1 MKILVLSD
9 TYIPHIDSL
18 SFSDSSKSET
28 SAFSF
33 FSEILREKISAADLI
48 IHAGNFESEEAYR
61 QFEKTG
67 KLKAVHGNSDAK
79 SVQQILPK
87 KLIFEQNGLKFG
99 VIHEAGVSLNDNTAR
114 WYLLE
119 EMGVDIL
126 IYGHIHTPSVDEYN
140 HKFLICPGSPTKAR
154 MSEPA
159 VVEIVLDDMLPRAV
173 SKIQIVPVGNAAC
186 GYLKFQET
194 LAEKNEK
201 TTKREND

>member
-9 TYIPHIDSL
+9 THIPSFTSPSSGDANPSFDAF
-18 SFSDSSKSET
+18 SVFSD
-28 SAFSF
+28 
-33 FSEILREKISAADLI
+33 ILRDKIQTADLI
-48 IHAGNFESEEAYR
+48 IHAGDFESEEAYR
-61 QFEKTG
+61 RFEKTG
-67 KLKAVHGNSDAK
+67 KLKAVHGNSDVR
-79 SVQQILPK
+79 SVQQILPE

-140 HKFLICPGSPTKAR
+140 HKFLICPGSPTRAR

-159 VVEIVLDDMLPRAV
+159 VVEITLDDTLPKTVRE
-173 SKIQIVPVGNAAC
+173 IQIIPVGSAAC

-194 LAEKNEK
+194 LAEKHGK
-201 TTKREND
+201 ND

>member
-9 TYIPHIDSL
+9 THIPRIDS
-18 SFSDSSKSET
+18 SPMIDSDKSEAN
-28 SAFSF
+28 AFSF

-48 IHAGNFESEEAYR
+48 IHAGDFESEEAYR

-67 KLKAVHGNSDAK
+67 KLKAVHGNSDEA
-79 SVQQILPK
+79 SVQKLLPE

-99 VIHEAGVSLNDNTAR
+99 VIHKAGVSLNDNTAR

-140 HKFLICPGSPTKAR
+140 HKFLICPGSPTIAR

-159 VVEIVLDDMLPRAV
+159 VVEIILDDTLPRTV
-173 SKIQIVPVGNAAC
+173 SQIQIIPVGNAAC

-194 LAEKNEK
+194 LAEKKQEK
-201 TTKREND
+201 

>member
-9 TYIPHIDSL
+9 THIP
-18 SFSDSSKSET
+18 SFSSS
-28 SAFSF
+28 SATDPSQSIDVFSVF
-33 FSEILREKISAADLI
+33 TEILRDKIQTADMI
-48 IHAGNFESEEAYR
+48 IHAGDFESEEAYR
-61 QFEKTG
+61 RFEKTG
-67 KLKAVHGNSDAK
+67 KLKAVYGDNDEK
-79 SVQQILPK
+79 SIRQILPD

-159 VVEIVLDDMLPRAV
+159 VIEIILDDTQPRTV
-173 SKIQIVPVGNAAC
+173 SKIQIIPVGNAAC

-194 LAEKNEK
+194 LAEKERK
-201 TTKREND
+201 